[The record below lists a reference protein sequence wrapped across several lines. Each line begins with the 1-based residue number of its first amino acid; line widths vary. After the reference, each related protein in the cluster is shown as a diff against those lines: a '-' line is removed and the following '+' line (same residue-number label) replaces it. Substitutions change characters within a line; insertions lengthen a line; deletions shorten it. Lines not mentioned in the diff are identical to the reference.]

1 MKLEY
6 EEIPDNNK
14 KRKIF
19 KKKELDME
27 AKVKSQVK
35 HSKTSHRQGGDSEKK
50 KGTLSI
56 YTYLNFRQFGL
67 AVRIDDGIK
76 TTVLWFETHI
86 KFEKR

>member
-19 KKKELDME
+19 NKKELDME

-35 HSKTSHRQGGDSEKK
+35 HSKTEKK
-50 KGTLSI
+50 KATLSI
-56 YTYLNFRQFGL
+56 YTYLNFKQFGL

>member
-35 HSKTSHRQGGDSEKK
+35 HSKTEKNK
-50 KGTLSI
+50 ITLSV
-56 YTYLNFRQFGL
+56 YTYMNWKQFGL
-67 AVRIDDGIK
+67 AVRIENGIK
-76 TTVLWFETHI
+76 TTFLWFETHI
-86 KFEKR
+86 TFEKR

>member
-1 MKLEY
+1 VKLEY
-6 EEIPDNNK
+6 EETPDNNK

-19 KKKELDME
+19 KKKELNME

-35 HSKTSHRQGGDSEKK
+35 HSKTEKK
-50 KGTLSI
+50 KSTLSI
-56 YTYLNFRQFGL
+56 YTYLNFKQFGL

>member
-1 MKLEY
+1 MSKKLPLYY
-6 EEIPDNNK
+6 EESNK
-14 KRKIF
+14 MRNIFRKEE
-19 KKKELDME
+19 KHMD

-35 HSKTSHRQGGDSEKK
+35 HSKTEKK

-56 YTYLNFRQFGL
+56 YTYLNFKQFGL

>member
-1 MKLEY
+1 MEYIETPIKGKKYKL
-6 EEIPDNNK
+6 
-14 KRKIF
+14 F
-19 KKKELDME
+19 KKKELNME

-35 HSKTSHRQGGDSEKK
+35 HSKTEKK
-50 KGTLSI
+50 KNTLSI
-56 YTYLNFRQFGL
+56 YTYLNFKQFGL

>member
-6 EEIPDNNK
+6 EETPDNNK

-19 KKKELDME
+19 KKKELNME

-35 HSKTSHRQGGDSEKK
+35 HSKTEKK
-50 KGTLSI
+50 KSTLSI
-56 YTYLNFRQFGL
+56 YTYLNFKQFGL